1 MCKIVVLVMTI
12 FAKLGITGDKDARLA
27 EYEHRLARAT
37 ADAGEHSASVADWQ
51 AKKRRRPAR
60 RTGCYC
66 TTTACGTKH
75 CKCVAAG
82 VMCTADCSC
91 EGDPSKCRNQ
101 HNHAHAAAPAGAA
114 PPHYAFIDDDDDFV
128 ELRGAGHPSLFVKM
142 AGAVVRFFAKAKPAA
157 KAPLPPPP
165 TLPMPPPPADKVC
178 SLSVSVCLSHFFLIF
193 HSVRSAV

>member
-1 MCKIVVLVMTI
+1 MTI

-51 AKKRRRPAR
+51 AKKRRRKR
-60 RTGCYC
+60 GGQYRVGCYC

-114 PPHYAFIDDDDDFV
+114 PPHYSFIDDDDDDFV
-128 ELRGAGHPSLFVKM
+128 ELRGTGHPSLFVKM

-165 TLPMPPPPADKVC
+165 TPPPPADEVC
-178 SLSVSVCLSHFFLIF
+178 SLSVSPSLSFFDF
-193 HSVRSAV
+193 HLF